1 MKKVV
6 VILVIIAALVLS
18 TFLGLHI
25 GWRFKEKRVLNVY
38 ILDKT
43 VTRSDRPEHKSLIWV
58 LNTNRFVL
66 PNQKSYSN
74 TEDYY
79 GFFPIDIKKEAF
91 DFRSIRI
98 NEVDTYAAIYD
109 VAYYAD
115 CYGVH
120 SFEWY
125 KGRSKPISSQK
136 IYGGLNQNDY
146 LLMKRMLDYGKLV
159 IGEYNILS
167 SPTNALVRSKT
178 EELLG
183 ISWSGWSG
191 RYFPTLDIDAS
202 NGPPPWMKNLFESQH
217 MGVWP
222 KGKSGIVLVNN
233 DGLIEILVE
242 GVHLNSSLPHAI
254 STNDALTRFGIKQN
268 IPFEQWFEF
277 INPLQNTVH
286 SEFKLDAT
294 SLGEETLS
302 RIGLSSQFPAIIE
315 GSELGKFFYFC
326 GDFAENPA
334 QLWTAKILGGS
345 RLNHFLYR
353 FDTPNRS
360 DFFRYFYNPLITNIL
375 QEHYSNLK

>member
-1 MKKVV
+1 MKKIV
-6 VILVIIAALVLS
+6 VILVIIVALVLS

-43 VTRSDRPEHKSLIWV
+43 VTRSDRAEHKSLIWV

-66 PNQKSYSN
+66 PNQKSYNN

-125 KGRSKPISSQK
+125 KGKSKPISSQK

-146 LLMKRMLDYGKLV
+146 LLMKKMLENGKLV
-159 IGEYNILS
+159 IGEYNTFS

-191 RYFPTLDIDAS
+191 RYFPTLNIDAS

-222 KGKSGIVLVNN
+222 KDKSGIVLVNN

-242 GVHLNSSLPHAI
+242 GVHLNSSLPI
-254 STNDALTRFGIKQN
+254 TTSTNEALTRFGIKQA

-277 INPLQNTVH
+277 INPLQNAVH
-286 SEFKLDAT
+286 SEFKLDVT
-294 SLGEETLS
+294 QLGEETLS
-302 RIGLSSQFPAIIE
+302 RMGLSGHFPAIIE
-315 GSELGKFFYFC
+315 GREPGKFFYFC

-334 QLWTAKILGGS
+334 QLWTAKIVGGS
-345 RLNHFLYR
+345 RLNHFLYH

-360 DFFRYFYNPLITNIL
+360 AFFRYFYNPLMTNIL
-375 QEHYSNLK
+375 KEHFSELK

>member
-1 MKKVV
+1 MKKIV
-6 VILVIIAALVLS
+6 VILVIIVALVLS

-66 PNQKSYSN
+66 PNQKSYNN

-125 KGRSKPISSQK
+125 KGKSKPISSQK

-146 LLMKRMLDYGKLV
+146 LLMKKMLENGKLV
-159 IGEYNILS
+159 IGEYNIFS

-191 RYFPTLDIDAS
+191 RYFPTLNIDAS

-222 KGKSGIVLVNN
+222 KDKSGIVLVNN

-242 GVHLNSSLPHAI
+242 GVHLNSSLPI
-254 STNDALTRFGIKQN
+254 TTSTNEALTRFGIKQN

-286 SEFKLDAT
+286 SEFKLDVT
-294 SLGEETLS
+294 QLGEETLS
-302 RIGLSSQFPAIIE
+302 RMGLSSQFPAIIE
-315 GSELGKFFYFC
+315 GRELGKFFYFC

-334 QLWTAKILGGS
+334 QLWTAKIVGGN